1 VKRLMLLGLLL
12 LATLPALAVAEEK
25 APAADPS
32 PRFEAVEQSSDTM
45 TIVSIDEANRYVT
58 LKSASG
64 DTATIKCG
72 PEVRNFAQLR
82 VKDRV
87 VTKYS
92 EKFTVHVDTTGVAEV
107 TSETVTGRAPLG
119 AKPSA
124 SQTETTQAKA
134 TIDAIDKN
142 AGTVTLRGLDNE
154 PYTLHPLDPA
164 NLDRVKVGQVVV
176 FTHTVAVAISVE
188 KPAAKKA
195 APPKKK

>member
-1 VKRLMLLGLLL
+1 VKKLMLLGLLL
-12 LATLPALAVAEEK
+12 LATLPALAGAQEK
-25 APAADPS
+25 AAAADPS
-32 PRFEAVEQSSDTM
+32 PRFEAVEQASDTM
-45 TIVSIDEANRYVT
+45 TIVKIDEANRYVT
-58 LKSASG
+58 LKAASG

-82 VKDRV
+82 VKDLV

-119 AKPSA
+119 ASPSA

-154 PYTLHPLDPA
+154 PFTLHPLDPA
-164 NLDRVKVGQVVV
+164 NLDRVQVGQVVV

-188 KPAAKKA
+188 KPVAKKA